1 MPTVFMLYRLYQSA
15 RLRRALDTLALEVR
29 TLLGAL
35 ASPNRLIDEVKAM
48 HVLMQEAQRIEATQ
62 PARAAV
68 LRQRAA
74 RVGL

>member
-1 MPTVFMLYRLYQSA
+1 MHTTFMLFHLPRST

-29 TLLGAL
+29 TLLAAL

-48 HVLMQEAQRIEATQ
+48 QALMQQAQRIEATE
-62 PARAAV
+62 PARAAA

-74 RVGL
+74 RIGL